1 MEGRKI
7 VFLISPEYW
16 GNNFVSKHHYANY
29 LSAKYLVYFIQ
40 PPSKWSF
47 KNIFS
52 TNIETKAIN
61 PNLLLVEM
69 ANILPRL
76 NYLPKFVQDILFKIQ
91 AKRILGALKIKN
103 PFIVW
108 SFTPMVYWNLN
119 IWNATKKIYH
129 TVDFHPAKFEKH
141 TCESA
146 DIVVSVTDLV
156 SQPILQYKP
165 IIYNLGHGA
174 DIDSFVKANLNEV
187 VLPGAN
193 RIKAGYVG
201 NFHNQ
206 INYDLLKHLALRNLN
221 IDFIMVGP
229 YGKSNLSHFNT
240 ISNED
245 FEELKAM
252 KNVFFIGSVPSNKLM
267 SYLLHF
273 DINLVLFKD
282 DKKII
287 HCNPHKMMGYFYAGG
302 ITVSNFLDEYKDKRH
317 LLLMADEEK
326 EIEGLFKYAAENLED
341 LNSEEKKL
349 RRRKFAE
356 ANSYALKIEEIENL
370 LAMP

>member
-108 SFTPMVYWNLN
+108 SFTPMIYWNLN

-206 INYDLLKHLALRNLN
+206 INYDLLKQLALRNLN